1 MLKELDLNYDEFVDL
16 CILCG
21 CDYTDTIE
29 GIGPITAF
37 KMIKEHKT
45 IEGVI

>member
-1 MLKELDLNYDEFVDL
+1 M

-29 GIGPITAF
+29 GIGPITSY
-37 KMIKEHKT
+37 KLISEYET
-45 IEGVI
+45 IENVIDFLK